1 MALTSAERQRRYRE
15 RLRAK
20 LHIVDAGGVLTLAQQ
35 DAMVELAQAIAEIA
49 EMPIPEDH
57 RPTLEAVVLK
67 AAQAW
72 IELEVVSALGNY
84 APDDV
89 RRLHALAADLEEKIE
104 ARHTLSPGDFTPR
117 ERALLSQLMAGK
129 PNKLIARE
137 LEISEAVV
145 KVHIRRIMRKLRVEN
160 RTQAAL
166 AIRDRCLD
174 SARQ

>member
-57 RPTLEAVVLK
+57 RPALEAAVLK

-72 IELEVVSALGNY
+72 RELEDVSALGNY

-89 RRLHALAADLEEKIE
+89 RRIHTLAADLEKKVE
-104 ARHTLSPGDFTPR
+104 ARRILSPDEFTPR
-117 ERALLSQLMAGK
+117 ERALLSHLMAGK

-137 LEISEAVV
+137 LEICEGTV
-145 KVHIRRIMRKLRVEN
+145 KIHIRRLMRKLRVEN